1 MQIFPE
7 GARTNGTH
15 IIRFN
20 KGAFTNGCRFN
31 LILFKYHRTRTPFYN
46 GIYPLL
52 TLFSSFEII
61 NAGIYD
67 PKYLGIT
74 DYSKDWEIVANDVK

>member
-7 GARTNGTH
+7 GTRSNGTH
-15 IIRFN
+15 MIYFN
-20 KGAFTNGCRFN
+20 KGAFINGGKLS
-31 LILFKYHRTRTPFYN
+31 LILFKYHRTGTPFYN

-52 TLFSSFEII
+52 TLFSCFEII

-67 PKYLGIT
+67 P
-74 DYSKDWEIVANDVK
+74 